1 MVLTKPSMRERATA
15 GDENSAQAEKP
26 GLHSRAK
33 SKNRD
38 RKSGSYEQSG
48 ASGVYEKVKR
58 EGLE

>member
-1 MVLTKPSMRERATA
+1 MRTLLRQRNLDST
-15 GDENSAQAEKP
+15 
-26 GLHSRAK
+26 SRAK
-33 SKNRD
+33 SENRD